1 MSVGVEGYQMT
12 AQGPRKL
19 GSERVDAGGGKG
31 PGAAVPLGVAIAT
44 GNPIGLI
51 LSSGLKAYG
60 EASGRSKIE
69 GEGRPDREGNRQSAQ
84 GEIPATRL
92 DQLRMARWR
101 GNEKGTS
108 VGGRLT
114 ETVERSRR
122 VVWK

>member
-1 MSVGVEGYQMT
+1 MT

-69 GEGRPDREGNRQSAQ
+69 GRADQTAKEIGNHSKSDSSNKV
-84 GEIPATRL
+84 GSTEDGP
-92 DQLRMARWR
+92 MARQ
-101 GNEKGTS
+101 
-108 VGGRLT
+108 
-114 ETVERSRR
+114 
-122 VVWK
+122 